1 MRTVTPLFSK
11 VFSVNEL
18 SLTDSEIN
26 KIIYIIENEEYSNT
40 GNEEIS
46 KGSFISKNKYLLNKR
61 NLLFLKKKIEK
72 DFKQFMYN
80 DLHYTNDFKMTTSWI
95 AKIDPGG
102 HSHWHNHNNCFF
114 SGVFYLTTN
123 HYVDDNDNSGGIVFS
138 TFSNNRFELVPNKL
152 DVLNSRNFCFY
163 PKQKEILYFPAE
175 VYHRIYKNN
184 SQSIRYSIA
193 FNFIPIGEIGSGDS
207 QLNL

>member
-26 KIIYIIENEEYSNT
+26 KIISIIENEEYSNA

-46 KGSFISKNKYLLNKR
+46 KGSYISKNKYLLNKR
-61 NLLFLKKKIEK
+61 NLLFFKKKIEK

-80 DLHYTNDFKMTTSWI
+80 VLHYTNNFKMTTSWT
-95 AKIDPGG
+95 AKVDPGG
-102 HSHWHNHNNCFF
+102 HSHWHNHNNCFY

-123 HYVDDNDNSGGIVFS
+123 YNNSGGIIFS
-138 TFSNNRFELVPNKL
+138 TFSNNRFQLMPNKW
-152 DVLNSRNFCFY
+152 DVLNSKNFAFY
-163 PKQKEILYFPAE
+163 PKTKEILYFPAE
-175 VYHRIYKNN
+175 VYHRINKNN
-184 SQSIRYSIA
+184 SDSTRYSIA